1 MRKLL
6 FPVWILILAA
16 SLAACKTTP
25 TPTLLPTATP
35 TVTSTPSASPTHTPA
50 PRATATRAPT
60 FTQAPT
66 RVTSCPGAPPLTL
79 QPGDW
84 AVVSLDPPLS
94 NKVRN
99 KPGSGSELIGQI
111 QPGENVQVLE
121 GPACADGYAWWHVR
135 SLAGLEGWTV
145 EGDTA
150 GYWLVDPISV
160 WSPLPAPLQSRGI
173 QTYSLRELTISA
185 DLALVTGITGSY
197 LPLAT
202 PLPTPLTEQTPEPED
217 PRGNIAFGIP
227 NHAAHS
233 DYKLDGLLEYA
244 SLVVYDLTDPL
255 SRLYINRMRG
265 EDCTLALKKT
275 LEQDTLTAANIRPF
289 CGDGQ
294 KLPLHF
300 IAAIQPIQF
309 NGGKG
314 VRFLI
319 SSANYLTV
327 NDVYYVFE
335 GLSDDGR
342 YYLHG
347 HFRPLAHPY
356 IVDAATLQSDF
367 GPLLGWKK
375 GQYEAAA
382 ASYQRFNT
390 RIEQMLEAGALPLY
404 PSPDFLDEMLRSIVM
419 K

>member
-1 MRKLL
+1 MRKLFL
-6 FPVWILILAA
+6 PFWILILAVV
-16 SLAACKTTP
+16 LAACKPTP
-25 TPTLLPTATP
+25 SPIPSPGATIPSTSTPTAPPTLTPTLPATATQAPTSAPTATP
-35 TVTSTPSASPTHTPA
+35 
-50 PRATATRAPT
+50 
-60 FTQAPT
+60 
-66 RVTSCPGAPPLTL
+66 VTSCPGAPPLTL
-79 QPGDW
+79 KPGDW
-84 AVVSLDPPLS
+84 AVVGTNPPLP
-94 NKVRN
+94 NKVRSQA
-99 KPGSGSELIGQI
+99 GIAGELIGQI

-145 EGDTA
+145 EGDAA

-160 WSPLPAPLQSRGI
+160 WSPLPGPLQSRGI
-173 QTYSLRELTISA
+173 KTYSLRELTISA

-202 PLPTPLTEQTPEPED
+202 PMPTPQNEQTPEPED

-244 SLVVYDLTDPL
+244 SLTVYDLTDPL
-255 SRLYINRMRG
+255 SRLYINRMRE

-275 LEQDTLTAANIRPF
+275 LEQDPITAASIQPF
-289 CGDGQ
+289 CGDST

-300 IAAIQPIQF
+300 VAAIQPIQF
-309 NGGKG
+309 SGGKG

-327 NDVYYVFE
+327 NDLYYVFE

-342 YYLHG
+342 YYLRG
-347 HFRPLAHPY
+347 HFRPINHPY
-356 IVDAATLQSDF
+356 IVDAVTLQNDF

-375 GQYEAAA
+375 GQYEAAS

-404 PSPDFLDEMLRSIVM
+404 PSPDFLDEMLKSIVV